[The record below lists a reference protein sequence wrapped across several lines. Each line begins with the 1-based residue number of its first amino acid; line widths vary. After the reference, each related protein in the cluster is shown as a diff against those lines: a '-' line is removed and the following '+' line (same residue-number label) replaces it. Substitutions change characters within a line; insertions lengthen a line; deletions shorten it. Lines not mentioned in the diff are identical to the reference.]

1 MPAYSPPLSEY
12 EFVVRYFLRLNVQ
25 NSLYVE
31 MPSYSLSD
39 LQVLPD
45 FLRAAADL
53 CIGVVQPLNQKGDR
67 QGWRWGAGGAAG
79 PGVRAADD
87 VKGNRHIM
95 RSPRQYISLL
105 CAGFAACAAFA
116 TPGASAQ
123 TFPAKPIRMV
133 VGYTAGGPTDTT
145 ARMVAQ
151 KMSEHVGQ
159 PVIVDNRAGASGTLG
174 KERVATSP
182 PDGYTLLVMSSGDA
196 IVQALFAK
204 TPRDLELGFAP
215 VTLMATG
222 TYVLVVHPSVPVRN
236 VKELV
241 ALAKSKPGKLTYGS
255 SGIGS
260 SVHLAGELLKVKAN
274 ISMVHVPYKSSADSA
289 RAAAGG
295 EVELSFPG
303 IPGALPFMQTNKIR
317 ALAVTGMKRVGMMA
331 NVPTL
336 NESGVPGYDRY
347 GWYGLLAPV
356 GTPKEI
362 IARLNGAVNDVVNVA
377 DMKTALNVQGLEPQT
392 NTPEQFAAFIQ
403 NEVAENAKLIKLI
416 GLKAE

>member
-1 MPAYSPPLSEY
+1 
-12 EFVVRYFLRLNVQ
+12 
-25 NSLYVE
+25 
-31 MPSYSLSD
+31 
-39 LQVLPD
+39 
-45 FLRAAADL
+45 
-53 CIGVVQPLNQKGDR
+53 
-67 QGWRWGAGGAAG
+67 
-79 PGVRAADD
+79 
-87 VKGNRHIM
+87 M

-362 IARLNGAVNDVVNVA
+362 IARLNGAVSDVVNVA